1 MLLLRNL
8 SCRINPLN
16 WMFRE
21 GYDGPWSSFTI
32 GVGTPAQFLHVL
44 VSTSSQG
51 TVVVLPNGCVS
62 GDANCPTARG
72 GLFNNGTS
80 QSWSEIEQSI
90 YLFQDPSLRALLGND
105 TLRLG
110 AAGNSGPSLTNQ
122 VIFGIADDR
131 KYYLGMLG
139 LSQVSTRRSIGEKG
153 QPSLITS
160 LRDQNIIPS
169 LSFGYTAGAQ
179 RRESWAREFQNVF
192 FSYSM
197 IGFKGVPGSLTL
209 GGYDQSRFTPNN
221 LTFSLAPGTTNL
233 VVGIQSIV
241 STNANGTSN
250 SLLSSRIP
258 AYVDSTVSGL
268 TLPIEVCQRFEK
280 AFGLKYNQTNG
291 FYLVDDALHT
301 TLVEQNATVTFTL
314 GSTNTSGE
322 AINIILTYESF
333 DLQLSPPVPL
343 ISEKTYYFPLQRAI
357 NTTRY
362 VLGRTFLQEA

>member
-1 MLLLRNL
+1 M
-8 SCRINPLN
+8 
-16 WMFRE
+16 
-21 GYDGPWSSFTI
+21 
-32 GVGTPAQFLHVL
+32 
-44 VSTSSQG
+44 
-51 TVVVLPNGCVS
+51 VVLPNGCVAR
-62 GDANCPTARG
+62 DTICPSARG
-72 GLFNNGTS
+72 ELFDNGS
-80 QSWSEIEQSI
+80 SKSWSEIESTI
-90 YLFQDPSLRALLGND
+90 YLFQDPSLTALLGND

-110 AAGNSGPSLTNQ
+110 AAGSSAPSLANQ

-139 LSQVSTRRSIGEKG
+139 LSQVSTSLSKGEKG

-179 RRESWAREFQNVF
+179 YRESPARECQNVF

-197 IGFKGVPGSLTL
+197 VEFKKVLGSLTL

-221 LTFSLAPGTTNL
+221 LTFSIAPGTTDL
-233 VVGIQSIV
+233 LVGIQSIV

-250 SLLSSRIP
+250 SLLSSGIP

-268 TLPIEVCQRFEK
+268 TLPIEVCQSFEK

-301 TLVEQNATVTFTL
+301 TLREQNANVTFTL
-314 GSTNTSGE
+314 GSTATGGK
-322 AINIILTYESF
+322 AINITLPYKSF
-333 DLQLSPPVPL
+333 VLQLSPQVPL
-343 ISEKTYYFPLQRAI
+343 ISDTTNYFPLQRAV

>member
-1 MLLLRNL
+1 
-8 SCRINPLN
+8 
-16 WMFRE
+16 MFRE

-32 GVGTPAQFLHVL
+32 GVGTPAQVLRVL

-51 TVVVLPNGCVS
+51 TVVVLPKGCVS
-62 GDANCPTARG
+62 GDMICPSARG
-72 GLFNNGTS
+72 ELFNNGNS
-80 QSWSEIEQSI
+80 KSWSEIESAI
-90 YLFQDPSLRALLGND
+90 YLFQDPSLTALLGND

-110 AAGNSGPSLTNQ
+110 AAGNTGPSLTNQ

-139 LSQVSTRRSIGEKG
+139 LSQVSTSLSKGEMG

-169 LSFGYTAGAQ
+169 LSFGYTAGAPY
-179 RRESWAREFQNVF
+179 RESRARGCQDVF
-192 FSYSM
+192 FSNSM
-197 IGFKGVPGSLTL
+197 IGFKKVLGSLTL
-209 GGYDQSRFTPNN
+209 GGYDESRFTPNN
-221 LTFSLAPGTTNL
+221 LTFSFAPGTTDL
-233 VVGIQSIV
+233 GVGIESIV

-250 SLLSSRIP
+250 ILLSSGIL

-268 TLPIEVCQRFEK
+268 TLPIEVCQSFEK

-301 TLVEQNATVTFTL
+301 TLLEQNATVTFTL
-314 GSTNTSGE
+314 GSTTTSGK
-322 AINIILTYESF
+322 AINITLPYKSF

-343 ISEKTYYFPLQRAI
+343 INDQTDYFPLQRAI

-362 VLGRTFLQEA
+362 VLGRAFLQEA

>member
-1 MLLLRNL
+1 M
-8 SCRINPLN
+8 
-16 WMFRE
+16 
-21 GYDGPWSSFTI
+21 
-32 GVGTPAQFLHVL
+32 
-44 VSTSSQG
+44 
-51 TVVVLPNGCVS
+51 VVLPNGCVAR
-62 GDANCPTARG
+62 DTICPSARG
-72 GLFNNGTS
+72 ELFDNGS
-80 QSWSEIEQSI
+80 SKSWSEIESTI
-90 YLFQDPSLRALLGND
+90 YLFQDPSLTALLGND

-110 AAGNSGPSLTNQ
+110 AAGSSAPSLANQ

-139 LSQVSTRRSIGEKG
+139 LSQVSTSLSKGEKG

-179 RRESWAREFQNVF
+179 YRESPARECQNVF

-197 IGFKGVPGSLTL
+197 VGFKKVLGSLTL

-221 LTFSLAPGTTNL
+221 LTFSFAPGTTNL
-233 VVGIQSIV
+233 AVGIQSIV

-250 SLLSSRIP
+250 SLLSSGIL

-268 TLPIEVCQRFEK
+268 TLPIEVCQSFEK

-301 TLVEQNATVTFTL
+301 TLEKQNANVTFTL
-314 GSTNTSGE
+314 GSTATGGK
-322 AINIILTYESF
+322 AINITLPYKSF
-333 DLQLSPPVPL
+333 VLQLSPQVPL
-343 ISEKTYYFPLQRAI
+343 ISDTTNYFPLQRAV